1 MKANVAIQQAR
12 LPVRWPMLSTG
23 AVYEDLGSDYYT
35 RRRPERA
42 KNRAVAQLEAL
53 GYEVTLQTP
62 CPGPST

>member
-1 MKANVAIQQAR
+1 MKANVAIQHA
-12 LPVRWPMLSTG
+12 MLSDLAHVSTG
-23 AVYEDLGSDYYT
+23 EVYEDLGSDYHT